1 MTKEDM
7 TTDQLAER
15 LRDSRPISE
24 GSYDYVNVEDRMDS
38 AERPVEPTLS
48 ASVAEEWE
56 EQLLKDPKNRLALAA
71 LTQYGNNVLTQRATQ
86 IRDTQYFNVK
96 ISLEGTPITNQK
108 SSGRCWLFASTNV
121 FRVAFMRRYNLKE
134 LELSQSYLFFWDKL
148 EKANWCLEQILDTVE
163 EPLDGRLVQAIL
175 RDPVGDG
182 GQWDMVCLRVD

>member
-86 IRDTQYFNVK
+86 IRDTQHFNVK

-182 GQWDMVCLRVD
+182 GQWDMVSLRVD